1 MAYVFNPDGT
11 VDFIEEKIDSYGI
24 IKPIGTSDPIAPSKL
39 PNTPN
44 RDLQIPR
51 SKNKASSPTPK
62 ETSSDYT
69 KEDIDRYFEN
79 RKAKQQIVPK
89 EVYTQA
95 SFFLR
100 GAILKYFRQKY
111 SQHQELCRLNGW
123 KQKPSLNT
131 GKKQK
136 KPKNKTVKRPASKDG
151 NSTPKNTI
159 GDIATIIRTDTTTN
173 DNVVFKTPGT
183 RKPKAGYALDYFGR
197 VQKRD
202 LLDEDK
208 NNEFKQ
214 SQIQQSNYD
223 YSNYDKEDDH
233 DSFYDSNKY
242 D

>member
-11 VDFIEEKIDSYGI
+11 VDFIEEKIDSYGN

-51 SKNKASSPTPK
+51 SKNNASSITPK

-111 SQHQELCRLNGW
+111 SQYKELCRLNGW
-123 KQKPSLNT
+123 KQKPSLNID
-131 GKKQK
+131 KKQK
-136 KPKNKTVKRPASKDG
+136 KSKNKAVKRSTFKDG
-151 NSTPKNTI
+151 RSTHKNTI
-159 GDIATIIRTDTTTN
+159 GDIATIIKTDTTTI
-173 DNVVFKTPGT
+173 DNIVFKTPGT
-183 RKPKAGYALDYFGR
+183 RKPKSGYALDYFGR

-208 NNEFKQ
+208 NNKFNQ
-214 SQIQQSNYD
+214 SQYRQSNYD